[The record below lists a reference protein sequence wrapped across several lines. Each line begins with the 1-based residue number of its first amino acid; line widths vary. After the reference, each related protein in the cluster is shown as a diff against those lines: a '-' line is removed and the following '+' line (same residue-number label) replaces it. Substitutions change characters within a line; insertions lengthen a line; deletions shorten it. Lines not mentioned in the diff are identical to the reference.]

1 MRKLY
6 FFMLTLIL
14 FFAVSNHVQGKTT
27 WTRVTSI
34 DQIESGKIYMLAA
47 YSTSD
52 DKSNGDMEYI
62 NYFKPNIEAG
72 YLYNEA
78 TNISA
83 TEIPPTITTDS
94 TKQYLSVILK
104 QETDGWTVYNTTTH
118 KYNGYSTLNKI
129 DESNICTSNYYW
141 TMSINGN
148 EFVEIENKN
157 SPGIILGYKV
167 TNDTKQLK
175 GYSKTG
181 AGNLPPILYK
191 LTSYDLDEAQDFKE
205 SDNIYQIPV
214 TLKRSFTNDTYNS
227 LVLPCEVNDYKAV
240 FGSAT
245 TAYELSG
252 YSNDNINFTTVIG
265 NYLSA
270 NKPYIIS
277 GTFNASPYA
286 IGNAELN
293 KTSKPLSVSNDNKCS
308 YVGNFSKTD
317 LSGKN
322 YYILCNNKFY
332 PCGSQ
337 PAPFNILPYHCYFS
351 LSESVKAKIAI
362 NGKETTD
369 IEYILYDQKNNNDKY
384 DMNGT
389 KIEDIT
395 SYHGVYICNRH
406 KYIR

>member
-1 MRKLY
+1 MKKLWLI
-6 FFMLTLIL
+6 MLTLTL
-14 FFAVSNHVQGKTT
+14 FFVVSNRVEGKTT
-27 WTRVTSI
+27 WTRVTSV

-47 YSTSD
+47 YSTYSSGKI
-52 DKSNGDMEYI
+52 KSI
-62 NYFKPNIEAG
+62 NYFNPWIDSAFQ
-72 YLYNEA
+72 YNG
-78 TNISA
+78 TSYIST
-83 TEIPPTITTDS
+83 TEVPSTIITDS
-94 TKQYLSVILK
+94 TKQYLSVILT
-104 QETDGWTVYNTTTH
+104 QETNGWTVFNTTAH

-191 LTSYDLDEAQDFKE
+191 LTSYDLDESQDYKE

-270 NKPYIIS
+270 NKPYIIT

-286 IGNAELN
+286 IGNVELN
-293 KTSKPLSVSNDNKCS
+293 KTSKPLSVSNDSKCS
-308 YVGNFSKTD
+308 YVGNFSKTE
-317 LSGKN
+317 LSGKD

-362 NGKETTD
+362 NGTETTD
-369 IEYILYDQKNNNDKY
+369 IEYILFDQKNNNDKY

-395 SYHGVYICNRH
+395 TYHGVYICNRH

>member
-1 MRKLY
+1 MKKLWLI
-6 FFMLTLIL
+6 MLTLIL
-14 FFAVSNHVQGKTT
+14 FFVVSNHAQGKTT
-27 WTRVTSI
+27 WTRVTSV

-47 YSTSD
+47 YSTSG
-52 DKSNGDMEYI
+52 DKSNGDMNYI
-62 NYFKPNIEAG
+62 NYFKPYVESG

-78 TNISA
+78 INISA
-83 TEIPPTITTDS
+83 TKIPSTIVTDS
-94 TKQYLSVILK
+94 TKQYLSIILT
-104 QETDGWTVYNTTTH
+104 QETNGWTVYNTTTH
-118 KYNGYSTLNKI
+118 KYNGYSTAYNI
-129 DESNICTSNYYW
+129 VESATCSSNYYW
-141 TMSINGN
+141 TIKDTVNN
-148 EFVEIENKN
+148 LVQIENKN
-157 SPGIILGYKV
+157 TYGAIIAYKI
-167 TNDTKQLK
+167 TSATKQLK

-191 LTSYDLDEAQDFKE
+191 LTSYDLDESQDFKE

-214 TLKRSFTNDTYNS
+214 TLRRSFTNDTYNS

-265 NYLSA
+265 NSLSS
-270 NKPYIIS
+270 NKPYIIT

-286 IGNAELN
+286 IGNVELN

-317 LSGKN
+317 LSGKD

-362 NGKETTD
+362 NGTETTD
-369 IEYILYDQKNNNDKY
+369 IECIQYDQKNNNDKY

>member
-1 MRKLY
+1 MKKLWLI
-6 FFMLTLIL
+6 MLTLIL
-14 FFAVSNHVQGKTT
+14 FFVVSNRVEGKTT
-27 WTRVTSI
+27 WTRVTSV

-47 YSTSD
+47 YSKNSKGTIS
-52 DKSNGDMEYI
+52 SI
-62 NYFKPNIEAG
+62 NYFNPDLESG
-72 YLYNEA
+72 FYYNETA
-78 TNISA
+78 KITK
-83 TEIPPTITTDS
+83 TEIPPTTITDS

-104 QETDGWTVYNTTTH
+104 QETGGWTVYNTTTH
-118 KYNGYSTLNKI
+118 KYNGYFSPNNI
-129 DESNICTSNYYW
+129 EESDICNSNYYW
-141 TMSINGN
+141 TINVN
-148 EFVEIENKN
+148 DSKLVEIENKEI
-157 SPGIILGYKV
+157 PGLILGYKINKDSRPLRV
-167 TNDTKQLK
+167 
-175 GYSKTG
+175 YSKATIENT
-181 AGNLPPILYK
+181 APILYK
-191 LTSYDLDEAQDFKE
+191 LTSYDLDESQDYKE

-270 NKPYIIS
+270 NKPYIIT

-286 IGNAELN
+286 IGNVELN
-293 KTSKPLSVSNDNKCS
+293 KTSKPLSVSNDSKCS

-317 LSGKN
+317 LSGKD

-362 NGKETTD
+362 NGTETTD
-369 IEYILYDQKNNNDKY
+369 IEYILFDQKNNNDKY

>member
-1 MRKLY
+1 MKKLWLI
-6 FFMLTLIL
+6 MLTLIL
-14 FFAVSNHVQGKTT
+14 FFVVSNHAQGKTT

-47 YSTSD
+47 YSTSG
-52 DKSNGDMEYI
+52 DKSNGDMNYI
-62 NYFKPNIEAG
+62 NYFKPYVESG

-78 TNISA
+78 INISA
-83 TEIPPTITTDS
+83 TKIPSTIVTDS
-94 TKQYLSVILK
+94 TKQYLSIILT
-104 QETDGWTVYNTTTH
+104 QETNGWTVYNTTTH
-118 KYNGYSTLNKI
+118 KYNGYSTGNII
-129 DESNICTSNYYW
+129 DESDLYSATNYW
-141 TMSINGN
+141 TVNFN
-148 EFVEIENKN
+148 DNKFVEIENKR
-157 SPGIILGYKV
+157 SPGLILGYKIDK
-167 TNDTKQLK
+167 DTKQLRV
-175 GYSKTG
+175 YSKTG
-181 AGNLPPILYK
+181 TTAPILYK
-191 LTSYDLDEAQDFKE
+191 LTSYDLDESQDFKE

-214 TLKRSFTNDTYNS
+214 TLRRSFTNDTYNS

-270 NKPYIIS
+270 NKPYIIA
-277 GTFNASPYA
+277 GTFNASPYK
-286 IGNAELN
+286 IGNVELN
-293 KTSKPLSVSNDNKCS
+293 KISKPLSVSSDSKCS
-308 YVGNFSKTD
+308 YIGNFSKTD
-317 LSGKN
+317 LSGKD

-362 NGKETTD
+362 NGTETTD
-369 IEYILYDQKNNNDKY
+369 IECIQYDQKNNNDKY